1 MSHLAR
7 DNRTY
12 PRGMRKT
19 ILAGNELRLARC
31 IHRGPHETVQER
43 IRHHTNRGLEL
54 CLCPPLPFTSLPRK
68 SEAGVSPVTRP
79 AIATNNL
86 TREYGAVCALDRLTI
101 EVPSGSIFGLLG
113 PNAAGKTTV
122 IRLLLG
128 LVEPSKGEGTVLG
141 FDIRKNGDE
150 IRRRTGAL
158 FENPGLYERLS
169 AYDNLEY
176 FARIWRM
183 PEVTRRV
190 RIESLLRHFGLW
202 ERRFEIVGSWTRG
215 LQQKLAISRTL
226 LHQPPLVF
234 LDEPT
239 MGLDPIAAAAL
250 RKELAALSHNEG
262 VTIFLT
268 THNLAEAEQLC
279 DTVGLMRA
287 GKLLAV
293 GTPAELRDQGRLPQL
308 EILGRGFDD
317 DVIAL
322 LRKRPE
328 VRDVNTVE
336 GGLIIGLSGDVD
348 TSPLVSLLVESGVD
362 VQEVRRLSTTLESTF
377 LTFMEELA

>member
-1 MSHLAR
+1 MTL
-7 DNRTY
+7 
-12 PRGMRKT
+12 
-19 ILAGNELRLARC
+19 
-31 IHRGPHETVQER
+31 
-43 IRHHTNRGLEL
+43 
-54 CLCPPLPFTSLPRK
+54 
-68 SEAGVSPVTRP
+68 P
-79 AIATNNL
+79 AIVTKNL
-86 TREYGAVCALDRLTI
+86 TREYDAVCALDHLTI
-101 EVPSGSIFGLLG
+101 EVPAGSIFGLLG

-128 LVEPSKGEGTVLG
+128 LVEPSEGEATVLG
-141 FDIRKNGDE
+141 FDVRRNGDE

-158 FENPGLYERLS
+158 FEHPGLYERLS
-169 AYDNLEY
+169 AYDNLDY

-183 PEVTRRV
+183 PEVARRV
-190 RIESLLRHFGLW
+190 RIETLLHHFGLW
-202 ERRFEIVGSWTRG
+202 ERRFEIVGSWGRG
-215 LQQKLAISRTL
+215 MQQKLAIARTL

-250 RKELAALSHNEG
+250 RKELAALSHSEG

-293 GTPAELRDQGRLPQL
+293 GKPADLRDQRGLPQL

-322 LRKRPE
+322 LHKRPE
-328 VRDVNTVE
+328 VREVRAVE
-336 GGLIIGLSGDVD
+336 GGLVISLSGEVD
-348 TSPLVSLLVESGVD
+348 TAPLVSLLVESGVD
-362 VQEVRRLSTTLESTF
+362 LQEVRRRGFTLESTF
-377 LTFMEELA
+377 LSFMEEMA